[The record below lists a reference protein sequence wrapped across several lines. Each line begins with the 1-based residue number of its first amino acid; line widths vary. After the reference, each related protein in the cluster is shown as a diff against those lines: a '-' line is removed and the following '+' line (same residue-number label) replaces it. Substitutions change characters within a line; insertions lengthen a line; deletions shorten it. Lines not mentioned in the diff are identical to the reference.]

1 MAVAEKETLGFQAEV
16 KQLLQLMIHS
26 LYSNKEIFLRELI
39 SNASDAADKLRF
51 EAINNDALYGN
62 DHELKIK
69 VSFDKDART
78 ITISDNG
85 IGMSRDEVISH
96 LGTIAKSGTKEF
108 FSKLSGDQQQDAALI
123 GQFGVGF
130 YSAFIVADRVI
141 VNTRRAGAFA
151 SDGVR
156 WESTGEGDYSVEQ
169 IEKPGRGTDVILH
182 LRAGEE
188 ELLSSWKLKS
198 IIRKY
203 SDHISL
209 PIVMQKEEWDEEKKQ
224 TVLKDEF
231 ETVNQASALWARSKS
246 DITEEQYNEFYKHVS
261 HDFQDPLAYT
271 HNRVEGRSEYTQL
284 LYVPGHAPFDLWD
297 RNKRA
302 GIKLYVKRVFIMDDA
317 EQLMPTYLRFIKGV
331 IDSSDLPLNVSRE
344 ILQES
349 RDVKVIREGSTK
361 RVLGMLEEMAN
372 SEEQAGK
379 DKYATF
385 WKEFGQVL
393 KEGIGEDATN
403 KDRIAKLLRFAST
416 AGESDAQDVS
426 FADYVKRMK
435 EGQDKI
441 YYVTADNYS
450 AAKNSP
456 HLEIFRKKG
465 VEVLLMTDRVDE
477 WMLSFLSEFE
487 GKELVSVA
495 KGGLD
500 LGALEDEAEKKEH
513 AETEAGYKELVEQM
527 KGALGDKAKD
537 VRVTF
542 RLTDSPACL
551 VADENEL
558 SGNLLRMLK
567 AAGQNAP
574 ESKPILGAHTDAPS
588 HYDPAGKSIDQVD
601 LLPYIGA
608 CRVIHC
614 TGLTT
619 VEPSHLDGKLD
630 GVPPRVLLRTYA
642 RAPRQAWDPAFPAIS
657 PAAIALLASRGAI
670 LVGTDAPSLDPQDSK
685 TLDAHH
691 AVRAA
696 GMAILEGIV
705 LDEVPEGDYELVAL
719 PLKFAGMDA
728 SPVRAILRQL
738 PTKEAA

>member
-1 MAVAEKETLGFQAEV
+1 MAVSEKQTLGFQAEV

-51 EAINNDALYGN
+51 EAINHDALYGN

-69 VSFDKDART
+69 VGFDKAART

-108 FSKLSGDQQQDAALI
+108 FGKLSGDQQQDAALI

-130 YSAFIVADRVI
+130 YSGFIVADKITVES
-141 VNTRRAGAFA
+141 RRAGLDA
-151 SDGVR
+151 SEGVR
-156 WESTGEGDYSVEQ
+156 WESAGEGDYSVEA
-169 IEKPGRGTDVILH
+169 IDKGRRGTDITLH
-182 LRAGEE
+182 LREGED
-188 ELLSSWKLKS
+188 ELLSSWKIKS

-209 PIVMQKEEWDEEKKQ
+209 PIVMQKEEWDEEKKE
-224 TVLKDEF
+224 TVVKEEF
-231 ETVNQASALWARSKS
+231 ETINQASALWARNKA
-246 DITEEQYNEFYKHVS
+246 DITPEQYDEFYKHVS
-261 HDFQDPLAYT
+261 HDFQAPLTLT

-284 LYVPGHAPFDLWD
+284 LYIPSKAPFDLWD
-297 RNKRA
+297 RNKRG

-317 EQLMPTYLRFIKGV
+317 EQLMPAYLRFVKGV

-361 RVLGMLEEMAN
+361 RVLGMLEELAN
-372 SEEQAGK
+372 AEEQEKK

-393 KEGIGEDATN
+393 KEGIGEDAGN
-403 KDRIAKLLRFAST
+403 KERIAKLLRFAST
-416 AGESDAQDVS
+416 QADSEEQGTS
-426 FADYVKRMK
+426 FADYIGRMK

-441 YYVTADNYS
+441 FYATGENYR

-465 VEVLLMTDRVDE
+465 VEVLLLTDRVDE
-477 WMLSFLSEFE
+477 WMLSFLQDFE

-500 LGALEDEAEKKEH
+500 LGKLEDEAEKKVHE
-513 AETEAGYKELVEQM
+513 ETETACADLVGKM
-527 KGALGDKAKD
+527 KTALADKAKD

-551 VADENEL
+551 VADDNEL

-567 AAGQNAP
+567 AAGQSAP
-574 ESKPILGAHTDAPS
+574 DSKPILEINPNHPLVMRLKNDDAAS
-588 HYDPAGKSIDQVD
+588 GTQFADWANILFDQAMLAEGGSLSDPASFVKGLNEMLLSI
-601 LLPYIGA
+601 
-608 CRVIHC
+608 
-614 TGLTT
+614 
-619 VEPSHLDGKLD
+619 
-630 GVPPRVLLRTYA
+630 
-642 RAPRQAWDPAFPAIS
+642 
-657 PAAIALLASRGAI
+657 LA
-670 LVGTDAPSLDPQDSK
+670 K
-685 TLDAHH
+685 
-691 AVRAA
+691 
-696 GMAILEGIV
+696 
-705 LDEVPEGDYELVAL
+705 
-719 PLKFAGMDA
+719 
-728 SPVRAILRQL
+728 
-738 PTKEAA
+738 